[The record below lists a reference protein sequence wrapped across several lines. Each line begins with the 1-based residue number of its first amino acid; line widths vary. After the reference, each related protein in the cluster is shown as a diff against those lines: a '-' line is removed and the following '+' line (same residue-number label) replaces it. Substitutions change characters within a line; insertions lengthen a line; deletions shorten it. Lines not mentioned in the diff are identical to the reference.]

1 MAQHRRDD
9 RDLAHERQRDPRLR
23 VDRTDGGELDGAGGH
38 GDYNG
43 DGKSDLL
50 WRGPNGEVRTWLIN
64 DSTLAS
70 EVSHGPVPLNW
81 SIVDTHGDYNADG
94 RTDVLWRNS
103 DGMIATWLMNGN
115 APHVFG
121 LITPMTASWTLIDGH
136 SDYNGD
142 GKSDLLWR
150 APNGEVAAWLIDGS
164 TIVGQ
169 PSYGTLPLDWN
180 IAEETGPAQVGD
192 AGSNVLTGTVGANLL
207 RGLGGAD
214 TLTGNGGGDRFL
226 FDTPLGASNV
236 YTVRDFKSGQDK
248 LLPERRHLQ

>member
-1 MAQHRRDD
+1 M
-9 RDLAHERQRDPRLR
+9 
-23 VDRTDGGELDGAGGH
+23 
-38 GDYNG
+38 
-43 DGKSDLL
+43 S
-50 WRGPNGEVRTWLIN
+50 
-64 DSTLAS
+64 
-70 EVSHGPVPLNW
+70 W
-81 SIVDTHGDYNADG
+81 SIIDTHGDYNADG
-94 RTDVLWRNS
+94 TQRPPVAQQRRHGRDLADERRAVTARLRV
-103 DGMIATWLMNGN
+103 
-115 APHVFG
+115 APCRRAG
-121 LITPMTASWTLIDGH
+121 RLIDGH

-192 AGSNVLTGTVGANLL
+192 AGNNVLTGTVGANLL

-226 FDTPLGASNV
+226 FDTPLDGTTNV
-236 YTVRDFKSGQDK
+236 DTVRDFKSGQDK
-248 LLPERRHLQ
+248 LVLSDVIFTNLAPGPLSAAQWVASPGAQAQDGNDHVLYDTTTGQLSYDADGSGAGAAIAFATLFGTPSLAATDILVGPA